1 MNNRASFIDFCQG
14 LLNMDPFQRWTPQ
27 QARLHPFITGE
38 KWTKAWTV
46 REFALR
52 KNERVVLMLVIRH
65 SHPELRNRRPPQP
78 RRLRHLLLIP
88 SGLTVDSCRL
98 LRRAQALSAM
108 LLLIISIWR
117 NNRRTRLSS
126 KRRPKR
132 LRTCIGIRTCSNSRP
147 SRRLLKAR
155 VARTTTIS

>member
-38 KWTKAWTV
+38 KWTKAWPV

-52 KNERVVLMLVIRH
+52 KNERIVLMLVIRH

-88 SGLTVDSCRL
+88 SGLTVDSCKL
-98 LRRAQALSAM
+98 LRRAQVLSAM

-117 NNRRTRLSS
+117 NNRRILLSS
-126 KRRPKR
+126 KRRPRR
-132 LRTCIGIRTCSNSRP
+132 LRTCIGIRTCSNSRR

-155 VARTTTIS
+155 VDRTTTIS